1 MILEVICKESFN
13 MSYFNGIVSFIKGK
27 RYKYSVDNLESL
39 CDEQIYHLIDNHF
52 ISFDV
57 FKSKFTLLEDW
68 REDQLNN
75 LI

>member
-13 MSYFNGIVSFIKGK
+13 MPIFSGVVYFIKGK
-27 RYKYSVDNLESL
+27 KYKYNVDFLERI
-39 CDEQIYHLIDNHF
+39 CDEQIYHIIDNH
-52 ISFDV
+52 IIPPDV

-68 REDQLNN
+68 RDDQLNN

>member
-1 MILEVICKESFN
+1 
-13 MSYFNGIVSFIKGK
+13 MSYFNGIVYFIKGK

-39 CDEQIYHLIDNHF
+39 CDEQIYHLIDNYL

-68 REDQLNN
+68 RDDQLNN
-75 LI
+75 LIWAI

>member
-13 MSYFNGIVSFIKGK
+13 MPLFNGVVYFIKGK

-39 CDEQIYHLIDNHF
+39 CDEQIYHLIDNYL

-68 REDQLNN
+68 RDDQLNN